1 MEIKST
7 TTFLFP
13 LLIIYLYQIPLANA
27 SSYKESFKGHIRESL
42 IKNSNYYEDLKVR
55 KLAIQD
61 EIGVNACLNA
71 INNLV
76 YDIATKEA
84 GSPRIVSYYPG
95 KAVLSLREIG
105 TSFIKNKTKELAVSF
120 EFEAIM
126 NSDQYQLSYAQNII
140 KNCPG
145 IGAVSYDKY
154 ATDWIEVFGIT
165 NKEGNVAQWNECDTE
180 PMPTTIPWGV
190 ACNAVGLKP

>member
-1 MEIKST
+1 M
-7 TTFLFP
+7 
-13 LLIIYLYQIPLANA
+13 
-27 SSYKESFKGHIRESL
+27 
-42 IKNSNYYEDLKVR
+42 
-55 KLAIQD
+55 AIQD
-61 EIGVNACLNA
+61 EIGVKGCLNA

-105 TSFIKNKTKELAVSF
+105 ISPIENKTKELTVSF

-126 NSDQYQLSYAQNII
+126 NSDQYQLSHAQNII

-145 IGAVSYDKY
+145 IALFCHFGRTQTLKAFQSFHLHVLPTNLSY
-154 ATDWIEVFGIT
+154 
-165 NKEGNVAQWNECDTE
+165 C
-180 PMPTTIPWGV
+180 
-190 ACNAVGLKP
+190 